1 MNISNITNSN
11 TYLKDSININRSD
24 VIQEESNILKPENIY
39 PMEIENKIN
48 DEYVEKISSLSR
60 KQLPDTHDF
69 NEGLVNII
77 GCNDTQQKYGF
88 QIFKSNTGTESLNV
102 GDMAAYFYNKCKV
115 SSSIEYASKMM
126 SQGTNKNSNV
136 YKNDADLFDA
146 VSNDKTGLAR
156 YIAELYFRVTAPD
169 NFKKFS
175 DNLDK
180 YENTKL
186 KDLSPESLHNL
197 MIAKETGD
205 IEIFNHVLSN
215 LKLKEN
221 NLIDINSLQKSY
233 STLKKDI
240 QNKPSV
246 EKQQSIIDAAR
257 HMIYENMLKHK

>member
-1 MNISNITNSN
+1 MDISNITNSN
-11 TYLKDSININRSD
+11 AYLKDSISINRSE
-24 VIQEESNILKPENIY
+24 VIQEKSNILNPENVY
-39 PMEIENKIN
+39 RMEIENKIN

-60 KQLPDTHDF
+60 GQLSDTNDF

-77 GCNDTQQKYGF
+77 GDNDIQQKYGF
-88 QIFKSNTGTESLNV
+88 QIFKSNAGTDSLTV

-115 SSSIEYASKMM
+115 SSTMEYSSKIM
-126 SQGTNKNSNV
+126 SYDINKNSSIYQN
-136 YKNDADLFDA
+136 NADLFYA
-146 VSNDKTGLAR
+146 VNNDKTGLAR
-156 YIAELYFRVTAPD
+156 YIAELYFRVSTPD

-175 DNLDK
+175 DNLEK

-205 IEIFNHVLSN
+205 IEIFNQVLSN

-221 NLIDINSLQKSY
+221 NLIDIDSLQKSY

-257 HMIYENMLKHK
+257 HRIYENMLKA